1 MFRIKCYIMLSGYAV
16 TILILQTSS
25 LAVGTADLFFKKATL
40 NSWLKL
46 TDLLA
51 GGNLNKRSVGFL
63 GRYTR
68 FFQNVDILVKK

>member
-1 MFRIKCYIMLSGYAV
+1 MALCPSLPVGAYRP
-16 TILILQTSS
+16 S

-46 TDLLA
+46 TDLLT
-51 GGNLNKRSVGFL
+51 GGNLNKRSVAFL

>member
-1 MFRIKCYIMLSGYAV
+1 MLRVFAIFLKTPKNLSARKFF
-16 TILILQTSS
+16 
-25 LAVGTADLFFKKATL
+25 AELFFKKATL

-46 TDLLA
+46 TDLLT
-51 GGNLNKRSVGFL
+51 GGNLNKRSVAFL